1 MSKLVEG
8 KFPNYRTVMNTASAH
23 PHRLELNREQLIET
37 LRRVAIMTSDKYR
50 GIRWKVHENQLTI
63 HSSSPDQEE
72 ASETIEI
79 DWTGDEAEMGFN
91 VTYLLEVLSLLKNN
105 TVVLK
110 FGNTSG
116 AVLLTMPDSDRFKY
130 VVMPIRI

>member
-1 MSKLVEG
+1 MLQ
-8 KFPNYRTVMNTASAH
+8 TVF
-23 PHRLELNREQLIET
+23 LEEPT
-37 LRRVAIMTSDKYR
+37 L
-50 GIRWKVHENQLTI
+50 
-63 HSSSPDQEE
+63 
-72 ASETIEI
+72 SETIEI

-116 AVLLTMPDSDRFKY
+116 AVLLTMPDSDSFKY

>member
-1 MSKLVEG
+1 
-8 KFPNYRTVMNTASAH
+8 
-23 PHRLELNREQLIET
+23 
-37 LRRVAIMTSDKYR
+37 
-50 GIRWKVHENQLTI
+50 
-63 HSSSPDQEE
+63 
-72 ASETIEI
+72 
-79 DWTGDEAEMGFN
+79 MGFN

-116 AVLLTMPDSDRFKY
+116 AVLLTMPDSDSFKY